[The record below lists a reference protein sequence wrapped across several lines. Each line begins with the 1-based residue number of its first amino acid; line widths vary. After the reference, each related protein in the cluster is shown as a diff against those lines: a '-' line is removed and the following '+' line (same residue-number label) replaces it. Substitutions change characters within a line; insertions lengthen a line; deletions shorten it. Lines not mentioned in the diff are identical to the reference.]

1 MTRYFPQLLT
11 YSFVLLLLPS
21 ILTAHPYTMAMYDI
35 ENREEL
41 TPGRPMGVAVG
52 CNLGTEKDD
61 QQPAWLAS
69 TIRPEESDAMVA
81 FMKADDAHDIN
92 NPYGDFLL
100 KRSLTKLDPTIT
112 PFRWFKVVNPETPD
126 SVDAV
131 ILVDRMPRG
140 VVDVVGQEDLLR
152 NYRQMGSLTYEDE
165 VDSVKYQGKY
175 RFVPNMG
182 LLQMHVVLSETRKA
196 DVDFHASLLRGMSS
210 ALAVLAETYPAQP
223 YMASDSA
230 TDKVQGVMDYRL
242 FTQDGSFEAALNA
255 GWSLKG
261 IDGKALR
268 QAPVREY
275 WEPMH
280 FSHVQGAH
288 LLWQR
293 FADVEKATEDAT
305 LRSYV
310 H

>member
-1 MTRYFPQLLT
+1 MRRYFPLLLA
-11 YSFVLLLLPS
+11 YSFILLLLPS

-52 CNLGTEKDD
+52 CNLGAEKDEH
-61 QQPAWLAS
+61 QPAWLAS
-69 TIRPEESDAMVA
+69 TLRPEESDAMVA
-81 FMKADDAHDIN
+81 FMKEDEIH

-100 KRSLTKLDPTIT
+100 KRSLTKLDPTAT
-112 PFRWFKVVNPETPD
+112 PFRWLKVVNPETPGNI
-126 SVDAV
+126 DAV
-131 ILVDRMPRG
+131 ILLDRMPRG
-140 VVDVVGQEDLLR
+140 VVDVAGQEDLLR
-152 NYRQMGSLTYEDE
+152 NYKQMGSLTYDE
-165 VDSVKYQGKY
+165 EGDSVKYQGKY

-182 LLQMHVVLSETRKA
+182 LLQMHVVLSESRKG
-196 DVDFHASLLRGMSS
+196 DIDFHASILRGMSS
-210 ALAVLAETYPAQP
+210 ALAVLADTYPVQP

-230 TDKVQGVMDYRL
+230 TDKVQGVMNYRL

-261 IDGKALR
+261 NDGKALR

-275 WEPMH
+275 WEPKY
-280 FSHVQGAH
+280 FPQVQDAH
-288 LLWQR
+288 LLWQP

-305 LRSYV
+305 LIGYV
-310 H
+310 S